1 MARHRKGQDT
11 YETLISNIGSWVTE
25 GVSDIGEHSE
35 STVTANAKTVVPE
48 FVSGLRVLDLTDIH
62 EYLMYRTEI
71 NPDPRI
77 PTYEYRGGDRIISVT
92 RYLLK
97 NIDLEMAKLYA

>member
-11 YETLISNIGSWVTE
+11 YEKLVANIGE
-25 GVSDIGEHSE
+25 YVSDLSTSE
-35 STVTANAKTVVPE
+35 KEVIAKAKASVPE
-48 FVSGLRVLDLTDIH
+48 FISQLRVLDLTDIH

-97 NIDLEMAKLYA
+97 NIDFELSKIYA